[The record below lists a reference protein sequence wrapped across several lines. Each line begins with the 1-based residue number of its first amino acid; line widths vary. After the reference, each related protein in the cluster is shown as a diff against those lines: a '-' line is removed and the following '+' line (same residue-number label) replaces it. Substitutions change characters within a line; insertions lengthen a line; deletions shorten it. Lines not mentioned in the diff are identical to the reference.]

1 MCSLSHD
8 LIHDA
13 RYWWIMLQLP
23 HALGKAGT
31 YFNVMQHRGSNF
43 SLMHGNLFRK
53 NVRQNGITCHPQRK
67 HLLKPGLPRS
77 RASGKKPAC
86 SLSWLLSQ
94 VLRHSTRLN
103 IYTAILWRRCRDTE
117 LSKAMW
123 VSEDVTTGSITMLA
137 FARLTEQ
144 SIWIWLTL
152 ILQMSRLQRSG
163 LHLPGQHLILK
174 ILSPWQHFHSPQH
187 LSQRLWSLQASPEE
201 GGQLHGSQLVQASW
215 VWWLAI
221 EGLWRGQWVMLAQ
234 SYRIISSYHIT
245 FTNMCSK
252 GFFHR
257 SLCHIWWSCCELA
270 DHQPLTLWDD
280 VQIADLHAKDWP
292 ICSQNNL
299 VKKVKL
305 GK

>member
-174 ILSPWQHFHSPQH
+174 ILSPLTTLPFTTA
-187 LSQRLWSLQASPEE
+187 LVTKTLEFASVTWRRR
-201 GGQLHGSQLVQASW
+201 SASW
-215 VWWLAI
+215 FTACPSILSLVTCHWGTVKGAM
-221 EGLWRGQWVMLAQ
+221 GNAGT
-234 SYRIISSYHIT
+234 IISNHIIISYHIYQHVQQRVLSQEPVPYMMIMLWT
-245 FTNMCSK
+245 SWPPTPYTLRWCSN
-252 GFFHR
+252 
-257 SLCHIWWSCCELA
+257 SWSTCQRLA
-270 DHQPLTLWDD
+270 DLFPE
-280 VQIADLHAKDWP
+280 
-292 ICSQNNL
+292 
-299 VKKVKL
+299 
-305 GK
+305 